1 LTTLNEAELDTL
13 FLALASATRRRI
25 LDVVWQAP
33 GCTAGFVADH
43 FDISRIA
50 VLKHLNTLEEAGLL
64 TSQRQGRERL
74 LYMNPVPLQL
84 VQERWSD
91 QYAAFWA
98 GSLTRLKRAVE
109 ARTASTKP
117 KQKAKA
123 AHDES
128 D

>member
-1 LTTLNEAELDTL
+1 VNESELDAL

-25 LDVVWQAP
+25 LDVVWQSP

-50 VLKHLNTLEEAGLL
+50 VLKHLNVLEETGLL
-64 TSQRQGRERL
+64 MSQRQGRERL

-98 GSLTRLKRAVE
+98 GRLTRLKHAVE
-109 ARTASTKP
+109 ARTILQ
-117 KQKAKA
+117 KQKRKAKA

>member
-1 LTTLNEAELDTL
+1 VNEAELDAL
-13 FLALASATRRRI
+13 FLALASTTRRRI
-25 LDVVWQAP
+25 LDVVLQSP

-50 VLKHLNTLEEAGLL
+50 VLKHLNVLEEAGLL

-98 GSLTRLKRAVE
+98 SRLTRLKHAVE
-109 ARTASTKP
+109 ARTVLRKR
-117 KQKAKA
+117 KQKARA
-123 AHDES
+123 EHGGS

>member
-1 LTTLNEAELDTL
+1 MNEAELDSL

-50 VLKHLNTLEEAGLL
+50 VLKHLNVLEQAGLL

-74 LYMNPVPLQL
+74 IYMNPVPLQL

-91 QYAAFWA
+91 QYAGFWA
-98 GSLTRLKRAVE
+98 SRLTRLKHAVE
-109 ARTASTKP
+109 ARTALRP
-117 KQKAKA
+117 QKAKA
-123 AHDES
+123 THGES
-128 D
+128 E

>member
-1 LTTLNEAELDTL
+1 MNEAELDAL
-13 FLALASATRRRI
+13 FLALASAARRRI

-50 VLKHLNTLEEAGLL
+50 VLKHLNVLEQAGLL

-91 QYAAFWA
+91 RYATFWA
-98 GSLTRLKRAVE
+98 GRLTRLKHAVE
-109 ARTASTKP
+109 ARTAPRQP